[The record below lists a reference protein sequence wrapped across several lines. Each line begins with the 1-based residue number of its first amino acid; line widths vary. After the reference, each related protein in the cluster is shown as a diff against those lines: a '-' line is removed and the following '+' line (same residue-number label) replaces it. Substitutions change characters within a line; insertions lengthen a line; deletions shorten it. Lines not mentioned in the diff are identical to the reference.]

1 MPSPTPALA
10 VDRFTSILSRLAVP
24 YSVDAQGRASA
35 SSYTAT
41 TITPSG
47 GLISTVLDFAKF
59 DRGLRQGSL
68 LLRPHTLAAAW
79 RAPVGRNGSLPHG
92 YGWFVQTYNNEPV
105 VWQFG
110 VGANASS
117 SSLVVTLPARG
128 ITLILLANSDGLSK
142 PASLSAGNITVS
154 PFARVL
160 LPTRDQVGRRG
171 LMRIGVIG
179 IVTITL
185 SMATARPAS
194 AEWQIKPFFG
204 VTYGGS
210 TTFSDPDHA
219 VGHANPSVG
228 VTGMLLGDV
237 FGIEADFG
245 HQPGFFEHRDQQSAS
260 APVLVTN
267 SSTSTLTGNIVV
279 ALPRRL
285 AEYTLRPY
293 FVGGAGAMFVNVDDG
308 LGNPF
313 ISRSL
318 KAMDLG
324 GGVTGFL
331 TNRIGL
337 SWDVRYFRSIDRT
350 FESGLSLA
358 SEQLSFWR
366 ANMAVAIRLKGGL

>member
-1 MPSPTPALA
+1 
-10 VDRFTSILSRLAVP
+10 
-24 YSVDAQGRASA
+24 
-35 SSYTAT
+35 
-41 TITPSG
+41 
-47 GLISTVLDFAKF
+47 
-59 DRGLRQGSL
+59 
-68 LLRPHTLAAAW
+68 
-79 RAPVGRNGSLPHG
+79 
-92 YGWFVQTYNNEPV
+92 
-105 VWQFG
+105 
-110 VGANASS
+110 
-117 SSLVVTLPARG
+117 
-128 ITLILLANSDGLSK
+128 
-142 PASLSAGNITVS
+142 
-154 PFARVL
+154 
-160 LPTRDQVGRRG
+160 
-171 LMRIGVIG
+171 MRIGVIG
-179 IVTITL
+179 VVAITL

-210 TTFSDPDHA
+210 TTFFDPEHA
-219 VGHANPSVG
+219 SGHANPSVG
-228 VTGMLLGDV
+228 VTGLLLGDV
-237 FGIEADFG
+237 FGVEADFG

-260 APVLVTN
+260 APVLVTS

-285 AEYTLRPY
+285 AEYSLRPY
-293 FVGGAGAMFVNVDDG
+293 FVGGAGAMFVNVDLA